1 MANAKAK
8 SAEKVIAEAKAQN
21 RKDLALSCRIL
32 NLAKKARIL
41 YNGLILSKA
50 VFLWSSP
57 AL

>member
-1 MANAKAK
+1 MANAEAK
-8 SAEKVIAEAKAQN
+8 SAEKVITEAKAQN
-21 RKDLALSCRIL
+21 RKDLAHSCQIL
-32 NLAKKARIL
+32 DLAKKARIL